1 MIRAI
6 VGAGGKTSLIKRLTS
21 EYRKQGRSV
30 FVTTSTHMFVEA
42 DTLVT
47 EEVDSIIHELKTKGY
62 VMAGASCGEKIR
74 ALPKEVYE
82 EVC

>member
-6 VGAGGKTSLIKRLTS
+6 VGAGGKTSLIKKMAD
-21 EYRKQGRSV
+21 EYRKQGRKV

-47 EEVDSIIHELKTKGY
+47 EDADEIIKEMEKSGY
-62 VMAGASCGEKIR
+62 VMAGSPCGEKIK
-74 ALPKEVYE
+74 ALPI
-82 EVC
+82 